1 MKKNNLIKE
10 KNYRSRYDSNRNC
23 YRKDKTTYIY
33 SEYVDDGN
41 GSGHYVDY
49 EYHVGEVDEYGREL
63 TVEMLDV
70 LMEFDNAEAQDSE
83 DQERNEEVIVHNI
96 FSDGDF
102 TEVGMACIASSPVKG
117 TNGLSVSGTVKF
129 GSELAGPEAAL
140 FGEEV
145 ENISVQEFREKIL
158 PLLTEEQINLIYDR
172 FGAGKTLGQI
182 GAEQEKPVSKQAID
196 KRLKG
201 IFRKIAENMSL

>member
-1 MKKNNLIKE
+1 MKKKQTE
-10 KNYRSRYDSNRNC
+10 KNYRSRYDRNRMC
-23 YRKDKTTYIY
+23 YRKDKTTYVY

-41 GSGHYVDY
+41 GQGHYIDH
-49 EYHVGEVDEYGREL
+49 EYHVGDMDETGSVI
-63 TVEMLDV
+63 TFEMLDM
-70 LMEFDNAEAQDSE
+70 LQDFDNDEAQDTE
-83 DQERNEEVIVHNI
+83 DQERNEEVLVHNT

-117 TNGLSVSGTVKF
+117 TNGLSVSGAVKF
-129 GSELAGPEAAL
+129 GSELVGPESVL
-140 FGEEV
+140 FGEDV

-172 FGAGKTLGQI
+172 FGSGKTLEQI
-182 GAEQEKPVSKQAID
+182 GAEQDKPVSKQAID

-201 IFRKIAENMSL
+201 IFKKIAENMSL

>member
-1 MKKNNLIKE
+1 MKKKQTE
-10 KNYRSRYDSNRNC
+10 KNYRSRYDRNRMC
-23 YRKDKTTYIY
+23 YRKDKTTYVY

-41 GSGHYVDY
+41 GQGHYIDH
-49 EYHVGEVDEYGREL
+49 EYHVGDMDETGSVI
-63 TVEMLDV
+63 TFEMLDM
-70 LMEFDNAEAQDSE
+70 LQDFDNIEAQDSE
-83 DQERNEEVIVHNI
+83 DLERNEEVLVHNT

-117 TNGLSVSGTVKF
+117 TNGLSVSGAMKF
-129 GSELAGPEAAL
+129 GSELVGPEAAL

-172 FGAGKTLGQI
+172 FGAGKTLEQI
-182 GAEQEKPVSKQAID
+182 GAEQEKSISKQAID

-201 IFRKIAENMSL
+201 IFKKISENMSF

>member
-1 MKKNNLIKE
+1 MKKKQTE
-10 KNYRSRYDSNRNC
+10 KNYRSRYDRNRMC
-23 YRKDKTTYIY
+23 YRKDKTTYVY

-41 GSGHYVDY
+41 GQGHYIDH
-49 EYHVGEVDEYGREL
+49 EYHVGDMDETGSVI
-63 TVEMLDV
+63 TFEMLDM
-70 LMEFDNAEAQDSE
+70 LQDFDNIEAQDSE
-83 DQERNEEVIVHNI
+83 DLERNEEVLVHNT

-117 TNGLSVSGTVKF
+117 TNGLSVSGAMKF
-129 GSELAGPEAAL
+129 GSELVGPEAAL

-145 ENISVQEFREKIL
+145 ENISVQEFREKIF

-172 FGAGKTLGQI
+172 FGAGKTLEQI
-182 GAEQEKPVSKQAID
+182 GAEQEKSISKQAID

-201 IFRKIAENMSL
+201 IFKKISENMSF